1 MDQRSSLDF
10 EEHASPRLPALSISL
25 MRLSVLAR
33 VAIAALLSLLLWAA
47 IYWAL
52 S

>member
-10 EEHASPRLPALSISL
+10 EEHASPHLPALSLSL

-52 S
+52 A